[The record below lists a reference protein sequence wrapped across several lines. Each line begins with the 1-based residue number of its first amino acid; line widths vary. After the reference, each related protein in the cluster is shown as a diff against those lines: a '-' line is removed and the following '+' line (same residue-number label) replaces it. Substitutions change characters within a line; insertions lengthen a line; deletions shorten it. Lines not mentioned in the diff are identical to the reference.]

1 LLYVARVVRGGE
13 MAPME
18 RKASE
23 TVLVVDDE
31 EDILLLCRVNLEFEG
46 YDVVTASSGAAGLE
60 RAREV
65 HPDLVLLDVMMP
77 TMDGWHVLEAL
88 KADPATANTPVVMLT
103 ARVQGEDQMRGWSG
117 GASDYIMKPFS
128 PVALLETIRSVLHP
142 SDPDE
147 NDRRRARSMEKLRLL
162 GSQF

>member
-1 LLYVARVVRGGE
+1 
-13 MAPME
+13 MKTNIP
-18 RKASE
+18 E

-46 YDVVTASSGAAGLE
+46 YNVITASSGVEGLALAR
-60 RAREV
+60 RA
-65 HPDLVLLDVMMP
+65 HPALVLLDVMMP

-88 KADPATANTPVVMLT
+88 KAAPETTRTPVIMLT

-117 GASDYIMKPFS
+117 GAADYIMKPFS
-128 PVALLETIRSVLHP
+128 PMALLETIRSVLHP
-142 SDPDE
+142 ADPE
-147 NDRRRARSMEKLRLL
+147 EAQRRRERSMEKLRLL

>member
-1 LLYVARVVRGGE
+1 
-13 MAPME
+13 ME
-18 RKASE
+18 KNPRE
-23 TVLVVDDE
+23 TILVVDDE

-46 YDVVTASSGAAGLE
+46 YNVITASSGSEGLR
-60 RAREV
+60 RAQES

-88 KADPATANTPVVMLT
+88 KDARETTDTPVVMLT

-117 GASDYIMKPFS
+117 GAADYIMKPFS

-142 SDPDE
+142 ADPGE
-147 NDRRRARSMEKLRLL
+147 GDRRRERSIEKLRLL
-162 GSQF
+162 NSQF